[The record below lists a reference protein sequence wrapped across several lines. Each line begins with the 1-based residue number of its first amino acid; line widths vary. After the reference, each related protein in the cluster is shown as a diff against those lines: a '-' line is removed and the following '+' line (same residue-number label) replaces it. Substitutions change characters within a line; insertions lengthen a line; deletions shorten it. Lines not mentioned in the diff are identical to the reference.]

1 MAAGGP
7 NPEADTQIWGDYSV
21 QEMSNQC
28 VSMWC
33 AFSSFA
39 QMGFFSF
46 MTLAIA
52 KLPADLRLAF
62 KGIIILLKFQYLD

>member
-21 QEMSNQC
+21 QEMLNQC

-33 AFSSFA
+33 AFC
-39 QMGFFSF
+39 
-46 MTLAIA
+46 
-52 KLPADLRLAF
+52 
-62 KGIIILLKFQYLD
+62 Y